1 VANFTKAYQVTM
13 GHEGGYAKDA
23 NDLGGETYR
32 GISRKFNPGW
42 VGWIKVDR
50 AKRQAGFPRSLDRN
64 TSLQGDVAAL
74 YKQHYWDKFQG
85 DAIPNQAIADELFD
99 TGVNMGIV
107 RAVEFLQRALNVL
120 NRNQRLYKD
129 LVPDGLFGPKTLA
142 AARAYLRKDRP
153 ELLLKIM
160 NVLQGMHYI
169 DFMTKSPIQEK
180 YARGWFKRVDIE
192 KT

>member
-1 VANFTKAYQVTM
+1 MAIFTKAYSLTM

-23 NDLGGETYR
+23 DDLGGETYR
-32 GISRKFNPGW
+32 GIARKFNPGW
-42 VGWIKVDR
+42 IGWMKIDK
-50 AKRQAGFPRSLDRN
+50 AKRSRGFPKSLDQDA
-64 TSLQGDVAAL
+64 TLQADVRAF

-85 DAIPNQAIADELFD
+85 DAIPDQAIANELFD
-99 TGVNMGIV
+99 TGVNLGIA
-107 RAVEFLQRALNVL
+107 RAVGFLQRGLNVL
-120 NRNQRLYKD
+120 NRNEKLYSD

-142 AARAYLRKDRP
+142 AVRTYLKKDKP
-153 ELLLKIM
+153 ELLLKIL

-180 YARGWFKRVDIE
+180 YARGWFTRVEIA